1 MRVKNLKNMLI
12 IGLFGFLTFSHNIIV
27 FGHGTGA

>member
-1 MRVKNLKNMLI
+1 MHLKELKYMLI
-12 IGLFGFLTFSHNIIV
+12 IGLFSYLELSHTITV

>member
-1 MRVKNLKNMLI
+1 MQIKILKYMLI
-12 IGLFGFLTFSHNIIV
+12 IGLFSFFELSHTITV

>member
-1 MRVKNLKNMLI
+1 MQLKNLKYMLI
-12 IGLFGFLTFSHNIIV
+12 IGLFSFFELSHTITV

>member
-1 MRVKNLKNMLI
+1 MQVKNLKYMLI
-12 IGLFGFLTFSHNIIV
+12 IGLISFFEFSHNIIV